1 MRLHLFPRLSLAALL
16 LAVWPALAQ
25 PGSPQPNASTPGMPV
40 QLGARPFFLLDDMTE
55 GPLKQR
61 LLACAAEGRFR
72 PSGFS
77 IGHRGAP
84 LQFPEHTRESYLAA
98 ARMGAG
104 VIECDVTFTR
114 DKALVCRHAQND
126 LHTTTN
132 ILLTPLAARCT
143 QAFEPAVLGGGGEV
157 LKPARAECRT
167 SDLTLAEFK
176 TLRGK
181 MDGFNPAAQ
190 TPAQFVAGTAPWRTD
205 LYAGPGSG
213 TLMTHAE
220 SIALFQRLG
229 VKMAPELKRPVVPM
243 PFEGFTQQA
252 YAQALVHE
260 YQQAGVA
267 PEQVFAQSFHLDDVL
282 YWVQN
287 EPAFGRQAVLLNGAG
302 TPSALPD
309 RATLQAYR
317 AQGVRIWAPPLF
329 ALLAAEGGRSVP
341 SRAARDAQAA
351 GLQLITWTLERSGRL
366 ADGRPGWYFQTLG
379 GMVQREGDVYEVLHT
394 LAQDVGVIGV
404 FSDWPATTTFYASC
418 MGLK

>member
-1 MRLHLFPRLSLAALL
+1 
-16 LAVWPALAQ
+16 
-25 PGSPQPNASTPGMPV
+25 
-40 QLGARPFFLLDDMTE
+40 
-55 GPLKQR
+55 
-61 LLACAAEGRFR
+61 
-72 PSGFS
+72 
-77 IGHRGAP
+77 
-84 LQFPEHTRESYLAA
+84 
-98 ARMGAG
+98 MGAG

-126 LHTTTN
+126 LHTSTN

-143 QAFEPAVLGGGGEV
+143 QPFEPAVLGAGGEV
-157 LKPARAECRT
+157 IRPARAECRT

-181 MDGFNPAAQ
+181 VDGFNPAAQ

-243 PFEGFTQQA
+243 PFEGFTQAA
-252 YAQALVHE
+252 YAQALVSE
-260 YQQAGVA
+260 YERAGVA

-287 EPAFGRQAVLLNGAG
+287 APAFGRQAVLLNGSG
-302 TPSALPD
+302 TPAALPD
-309 RATLQAYR
+309 RATLQGYR
-317 AQGVRIWAPPLF
+317 AQGVRFWAPPLY
-329 ALLAAEGGRSVP
+329 ALLATEGGRIVP
-341 SRAARDAQAA
+341 SQTARDAQAA
-351 GLQLITWTLERSGRL
+351 GLQLMTWTLERSGRL

-379 GMVQREGDVYEVLHT
+379 EAVQREGDVYEVLHT
-394 LAQDVGVIGV
+394 LAHGVGVVGV

-418 MGLK
+418 LGLP